1 MFSGIIIG
9 EFTLLCIYLQDTSG
23 SRAKDHP
30 VVSSP
35 VPITTAPAAAAHGKL
50 LVLLIRQ
57 FFLPAVSVK
66 LQCFSC
72 STSSSSCCSNLR
84 LTSCYEH
91 CYRTAWTANQQP
103 CVPGVA
109 SPLFV
114 LT

>member
-50 LVLLIRQ
+50 LVLTHPSVLSSCICKIAV
-57 FFLPAVSVK
+57 FFLQYILILMLLPPPPYF
-66 LQCFSC
+66 L
-72 STSSSSCCSNLR
+72 L
-84 LTSCYEH
+84 
-91 CYRTAWTANQQP
+91 
-103 CVPGVA
+103 
-109 SPLFV
+109 
-114 LT
+114 